1 MVFTDR
7 NVLVCDKIVKL
18 SIVANN
24 SALHKDTVLDLCTLA
39 YLNASE
45 QYRVLYL
52 ALYDTAVSNKRI

>member
-7 NVLVCDKIVKL
+7 NVLVCDKIIKL

-24 SALHKDTVLDLCTLA
+24 SALHKDTVLDLRTLA

>member
-1 MVFTDR
+1 MVFTNR